1 MFDTGHPG
9 AGGVTTGRAEL
20 HDGEPASPFACVQA
34 VPGLMTAADFCMFAQ
49 SAQDSLLHLR
59 MLRPTSELNSY
70 MVLAKFRT
78 TEDAKGFAKAFEG
91 KPFLQGLVNDVCC
104 VSGVASASMDPPERG
119 DDSETG
125 SASTSDKTSVSLPAQ
140 ALFPCEPNTEN
151 FDLSSGAA
159 ASASAVRSETD
170 IAAPA
175 NASCPVCLEALDSNV
190 MSLVTTL
197 CNHTMHLACL
207 AKWDLDS
214 CPVCRHTH
222 ELVPE
227 ATACMSCGLTRGL
240 WMCVICAYVGCGI
253 YASKHAQL
261 HFKQTQHPFVVV
273 LEDTTFFS
281 GDVIKAGSVWDY
293 VSNRFVHRLLSSDDG
308 KVVEV
313 SEAHGRRQSGA
324 NASQRVASL
333 TSEGAGAT
341 NGAAVSAHAHEVAC
355 KSRTRMCNC
364 SGGQGSDDEEDDRGL
379 RAALYASRL
388 DGEVLDLRAK
398 LERAESEHSLA
409 IANLSAEL
417 EQLRQKSVH
426 DDHGARRLRTL
437 ERENKD
443 LREKNGFLKNLNETL
458 LRDKQSWNTEVQ
470 RMSALL
476 SEKEKQC
483 SEKDDQLRDLYLHV
497 EAQAKVAD
505 ASAGCRTGASGSSD
519 VSGGAILGVGP
530 SPKEKLAAKSRRRK

>member
-1 MFDTGHPG
+1 
-9 AGGVTTGRAEL
+9 
-20 HDGEPASPFACVQA
+20 
-34 VPGLMTAADFCMFAQ
+34 
-49 SAQDSLLHLR
+49 
-59 MLRPTSELNSY
+59 

-78 TEDAKGFAKAFEG
+78 TEDARAFAKAFEG
-91 KPFLQGLVNDVCC
+91 KPFLQGLIKDVCC
-104 VSGVASASMDPPERG
+104 VSGVASASMDAPVRGDG
-119 DDSETG
+119 DDSEPG
-125 SASTSDKTSVSLPAQ
+125 SASAPDKGSVSFPAH
-140 ALFPCEPNTEN
+140 ALFPCDGSAETC
-151 FDLSSGAA
+151 DLPPGAA
-159 ASASAVRSETD
+159 ASASASVVRSDTD
-170 IAAPA
+170 AVVAAG

-222 ELVPE
+222 ELTPE
-227 ATACMSCGLTRGL
+227 ASACMSCGLTHGL
-240 WMCVICAYVGCGI
+240 WMCVVCAYVGCGV

-261 HFKQTQHPFVVV
+261 HFKQSQHPFVVI

-313 SEAHGRRQSGA
+313 SEAHERRQDGAHAAQRVPALSAGGAGGTSGAASSATANEGAWKSHGRRCDGSVG
-324 NASQRVASL
+324 
-333 TSEGAGAT
+333 
-341 NGAAVSAHAHEVAC
+341 H
-355 KSRTRMCNC
+355 
-364 SGGQGSDDEEDDRGL
+364 GSDDEEDDRGL

-398 LERAESEHSLA
+398 LERSENEHSTEVA
-409 IANLSAEL
+409 SLSAEL
-417 EQLRQKSVH
+417 EQLRQKLVH
-426 DDHGARRLRTL
+426 DEQATRRLKTL

-443 LREKNGFLKNLNETL
+443 LKEKNGFLKNLNETL
-458 LRDKQSWNTEVQ
+458 LRDKQSWSAEVQ

-476 SEKEKQC
+476 SEKERQC
-483 SEKDDQLRDLYLHV
+483 SEKDDQLRDLYLHL

-505 ASAGCRTGASGSSD
+505 ASAGCRTDASGSSD

-530 SPKEKLAAKSRRRK
+530 SPKEKLAAKARRRK